1 MVETV
6 SILNIK
12 KFDKKMFFSI
22 VFDVWC
28 LIWCLKFGQNS
39 IANNKIQVEMF
50 VSLHLMFQYA
60 SSYINMIF
68 LIYVGLINNEMS
80 FNSVADIPDYEQ
92 NIYVCVNYLS
102 SQSFWQ
108 QPEINI
114 FHIMQYFKK
123 NFICDSSKPTQE
135 YLSLSCTN
143 N

>member
-1 MVETV
+1 
-6 SILNIK
+6 
-12 KFDKKMFFSI
+12 
-22 VFDVWC
+22 
-28 LIWCLKFGQNS
+28 
-39 IANNKIQVEMF
+39 
-50 VSLHLMFQYA
+50 
-60 SSYINMIF
+60 
-68 LIYVGLINNEMS
+68 MS

-114 FHIMQYFKK
+114 FHIMKYLKK
-123 NFICDSSKPTQE
+123 KFICDSSKPTQE